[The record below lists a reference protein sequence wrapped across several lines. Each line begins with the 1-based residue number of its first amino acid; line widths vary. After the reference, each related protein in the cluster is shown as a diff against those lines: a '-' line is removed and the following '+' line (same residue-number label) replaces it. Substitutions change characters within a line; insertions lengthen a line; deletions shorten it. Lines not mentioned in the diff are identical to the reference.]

1 MSLLDTIGA
10 VAAAIAPA
18 LFAVVVVLG
27 VMPIAIMLTWAD
39 RRLGSMIQDRVGPN
53 RTVVWLPTPV
63 AMGGAVAPAL
73 GAVALIGYL
82 AAGYKVGMGE
92 EPVGIDRANAALA
105 YSQLGIFFTW
115 ATFAVI
121 AGVARARGARSKFDL
136 WIGQFSP
143 RSIVYLGFGAH
154 AAAAIVR
161 LGTAGTDLGNTVI
174 DVGYGGGA
182 GLLMFAILFGAGY
195 AAYSIRNEPR
205 YGLRLLGLPHAFV
218 ADGLKTAWKEDFIPP
233 NADRFLH
240 SIAPFISFF
249 PALTVFAV
257 IPFGDTL
264 CFGAVED
271 GRTSFLKLAHAV
283 PREGVCTA
291 GAFHLQV
298 VDLNVGVLYFFA
310 VAGTGIV
317 GAALAGWASDNKYS
331 LLGGLRAASQ
341 MVSYEVTMG
350 LTLIGAMMV
359 YGTLRLDEMVRWQ
372 GENTWGIFVQ
382 PLAFVLFFTSAVAE
396 SKRIPFDLPEGES
409 EIVAGYFTEY
419 AGMKFAMFFFSEYI
433 AVVSSSAMIATIF
446 LGGWNLPFVYRDGVH
461 LAIGDTV
468 ILDQAMTHGWVI
480 LLGVLA
486 FLVKTLAMCWLQ
498 LVIRWTLPRF
508 RYDQLMRLGWRKL
521 LPASVVNILATGLV
535 VLLLQG
541 AEGSLAAALRTIADL
556 SQLLVALAVGA
567 AAVWFVVFLLKPTHK
582 RRMLASTSAQF
593 AAAMGGTRTAKQ
605 GA

>member
-1 MSLLDTIGA
+1 VNLVESIVTI
-10 VAAAIAPA
+10 VW
-18 LFAVVVVLG
+18 VVVVVMG

-39 RRLGSMIQDRVGPN
+39 RRLGAMIQDRIGPN
-53 RTVVWLPTPV
+53 RAVVWLPTHV
-63 AMGGAVAPAL
+63 AQGGAIAPAL
-73 GAVALIGYL
+73 GAAGLVGLL
-82 AAGYKVGMGE
+82 AAGYKVGIGT
-92 EPVGIDRANAALA
+92 EPEGADRASAAMA
-105 YSQLGIFFTW
+105 YSQLGIFLTW
-115 ATFAVI
+115 ATFAII
-121 AGVARARGARSKFDL
+121 AGLVRARGPRSKFDL
-136 WIGQFSP
+136 WIQQFSP

-154 AAAAIVR
+154 LAGLIVR
-161 LGTAGTDLGNTVI
+161 LGTSGTELGATVI

-205 YGLRLLGLPHAFV
+205 VGLRLLGLPHAFV

-240 SIAPFISFF
+240 SLAPFISFF
-249 PALTVFAV
+249 PSLTVFAV

-264 CFGAVED
+264 CFGTDAGGHLD
-271 GRTSFLKLAHAV
+271 FLKIAAAV
-283 PREGVCTA
+283 PREGMCTA
-291 GAFHLQV
+291 GAFRLQV
-298 VDLNVGVLYFFA
+298 VDLNVGLLYFFA

-359 YGTLRLDEMVRWQ
+359 YGTVRLDEMVRWQ

-382 PLAFVLFFTSAVAE
+382 PLAFVLFFAAAVAE

-433 AVVSSSAMIATIF
+433 AVVSSSALIAVIF
-446 LGGWNLPFVYRDGVH
+446 LGGWNLPFLYRDGLH
-461 LAIGDTV
+461 IAIGGTV
-468 ILDQAMTHGWVI
+468 LVEQALSHGGVI
-480 LLGVLA
+480 VLGVLA
-486 FLVKTLAMCWLQ
+486 FLFKVLGMCWLQ

-521 LPASVVNILATGLV
+521 LPASLVNILATGLV
-535 VLLLQG
+535 VLVLQS
-541 AEGSLAAALRTIADL
+541 AEGTFSRALRTLSDL
-556 SQLLVALAVGA
+556 SMLLVGLAMLGGV
-567 AAVWFVVFLLKPTHK
+567 VWFVVFLLKPPNK
-582 RRMLASTSAQF
+582 RRMLASSSAQF
-593 AAAMGGTRTAKQ
+593 AASMGGTRTARM

>member
-1 MSLLDTIGA
+1 VSLVETI
-10 VAAAIAPA
+10 VTIVW
-18 LFAVVVVLG
+18 VVVVVMG

-39 RRLGSMIQDRVGPN
+39 RRLGSMIQDRIGPN
-53 RTVVWLPTPV
+53 RAVVWLPTRV
-63 AMGGAVAPAL
+63 AQVGAVAPAL
-73 GAVALIGYL
+73 AAVGLIALATG
-82 AAGYKVGMGE
+82 GYKAGIGT
-92 EPVGIDRANAALA
+92 EPLGADRANAAFT
-105 YSQLGIFFTW
+105 YSELGIFFAW
-115 ATFAVI
+115 ATFAII
-121 AGVARARGARSKFDL
+121 AGVVRGRGARSKFDL

-143 RSIVYLGFGAH
+143 RSIVYLGFAAHVVALVLGLATSGTELGAT
-154 AAAAIVR
+154 IV
-161 LGTAGTDLGNTVI
+161 
-174 DVGYGGGA
+174 DVGYGAGA

-205 YGLRLLGLPHAFV
+205 VGLRLLGLPHAFV
-218 ADGLKTAWKEDFIPP
+218 ADGLKTLWKEDFIPP

-264 CFGAVED
+264 CFGTDAE
-271 GRTSFLKLAHAV
+271 GHISFLKLAAAV
-283 PREGVCTA
+283 PREGMCTS
-291 GAFHLQV
+291 GGFRLQV

-372 GENTWGIFVQ
+372 GENAWGIFVQ
-382 PLAFVLFFTSAVAE
+382 PLAFVLFFAAAVAE

-433 AVVSSSAMIATIF
+433 AVVSSSALIATIF
-446 LGGWNLPFVYRDGVH
+446 LGGWNLPFLHRDGLH
-461 LAIGDTV
+461 IAIGDTV
-468 ILDQAMTHGWVI
+468 LLEQQLSHGGVI
-480 LLGVLA
+480 VLGVLA
-486 FLVKTLAMCWLQ
+486 FLLKVLGMCWLQ

-521 LPASVVNILATGLV
+521 LPASLVNVLATGLL
-535 VLLLQG
+535 VLLFRDAQG
-541 AEGSLAAALRTIADL
+541 SFGAALTTLADL
-556 SQLLVALAVGA
+556 TQLVVGLAFAGG
-567 AAVWFVVFLLKPTHK
+567 AVWFVAFLLKPPRK
-582 RRMLASTSAQF
+582 RQMLASSSAQF
-593 AAAMGGTRTAKQ
+593 AAAMGGTRTARM